1 MELAHYYQAERD
13 YWEELRRT
21 NERHSQQRWQLFLKR
36 WENERQKEAEQRRIE
51 NTKKEFEAT
60 SPLRLREA
68 EEQHRARTKIDLEKA
83 VEAEKL
89 KPWDAAHDPYSRA
102 VRDYSAQKAAT
113 AMAGKEILKDPL
125 FSPYNASAFS
135 GIMSGLMDKNT
146 KDPEALEVRRIM
158 EQYATPDE
166 HDWLRKG
173 VVQSKIHGDTLPI
186 DRLIRD
192 IYIMRNQGNP
202 DKLVMQ
208 DGQWARP
215 SDMEEVAGGWL
226 TKAWKRLPAGYQGP
240 RASLSDLSPVQQ
252 QAAQEQ
258 EPAAKIP
265 KSAAQE
271 EAAIYA
277 DARKNLHKY
286 VKPWSSEQ
294 TYFLQMPGGAS
305 NLVNPEAL
313 FKEPTRAGHEGW
325 LNAIKEAAVE
335 RAQAETLPPNG
346 VVIPAGW
353 HKGANTNTY
362 YNDAGETYNP
372 RLRSGEMS
380 AESMQDWNRWRPVVG
395 RADVPR
401 DNPVAEYVKGEP
413 PIKPVEREAEAG
425 PRQSQPDMLAA
436 AEMPREVVTDWD
448 TAPPQL
454 QGMNWRE
461 ELDELKRK
469 LFGGGERQHWLDTFT
484 GMI

>member
-1 MELAHYYQAERD
+1 
-13 YWEELRRT
+13 LR
-21 NERHSQQRWQLFLKR
+21 N
-36 WENERQKEAEQRRIE
+36 
-51 NTKKEFEAT
+51 
-60 SPLRLREA
+60 
-68 EEQHRARTKIDLEKA
+68 
-83 VEAEKL
+83 
-89 KPWDAAHDPYSRA
+89 
-102 VRDYSAQKAAT
+102 
-113 AMAGKEILKDPL
+113 ILD
-125 FSPYNASAFS
+125 
-135 GIMSGLMDKNT
+135 
-146 KDPEALEVRRIM
+146 
-158 EQYATPDE
+158 QYATPDE

-173 VVQSKIHGDTLPI
+173 VAQAHIGGEDPKE
-186 DRLIRD
+186 RLIRD
-192 IYIMRNQGNP
+192 LFILRNQGDP
-202 DKLVMQ
+202 EKLVQ
-208 DGQWARP
+208 HQGQWVRP
-215 SDMEEVAGGWL
+215 SDIKEEGGWL
-226 TKAWKRLPAGYQGP
+226 AKYKRLPEGYQGL
-240 RASLSDLSPVQQ
+240 RASLSDLTPIQQ

-286 VKPWSSEQ
+286 VKPWSSDQ

-395 RADVPR
+395 RVDVQR
-401 DNPVAEYVKGEP
+401 DNPIAEYVKGEP
-413 PIKPVEREAEAG
+413 PIKPVEREAEAE
-425 PRQSQPDMLAA
+425 PRQPQPDMRAA
-436 AEMPREVVTDWD
+436 AEMPRDVVTDWD
-448 TAPPQL
+448 TAPQL
-454 QGMNWRE
+454 RDVDWRK
-461 ELDELKRK
+461 ELEELKRK